1 MRKLI
6 FAASVLAGAIFSI
19 TAQAGDKI
27 RIGYWTSGVSLGYG
41 SVLENKEFL
50 KNRGIDAEFVRFP
63 EVNAPIKALANGS
76 IDVAFAA
83 PLAGV
88 FASVE
93 EGVPLKIIAATQP
106 ADAQFVVPAD
116 SPIQSI
122 SELKGKKIGM
132 SPAGSSMAVIAG
144 AILEGNYGIK
154 ASEFSLVGGNES
166 RLSQFLVQR
175 QVDGAALRTGTVK
188 QLAGELEVRSLGSYS
203 SEWQKLTK
211 SDAVPYIGV
220 ATATAKLVDEQ
231 PEVVARLLAGLK
243 DTVVWGEANPEEVVK
258 ILQKAANLEEKDAR
272 VYTGQ
277 WKALNRVAFEEQD
290 LNTLRHEHAV
300 FLSSGVLK
308 APLKDDLLATGPYQQ
323 AKDIQ

>member
-6 FAASVLAGAIFSI
+6 FAAGVLAGTIFSVS
-19 TAQAGDKI
+19 AQAADKI

-41 SVLENKEFL
+41 SVLEHKEFL
-50 KNRGIDAEFVRFP
+50 SQRGIDAEFVRFP

-88 FASVE
+88 FSAVE

-116 SPIQSI
+116 SPITSI
-122 SELKGKKIGM
+122 AEFKGKKVGM
-132 SPAGSSMAVIAG
+132 SPAGSSMAVIAS

-154 ASEFSLVGGNES
+154 ATEFSLVGGNES

-175 QVDGAALRTGTVK
+175 QIDGGALRTGTVK
-188 QLAGELEVRSLGSYS
+188 QLAGELEVRSLGSFT

-220 ATATAKLVDEQ
+220 ATASAKLVDEK
-231 PEVVARLLAGLK
+231 PEAVARLLVALK
-243 DTVVWGEANPEEVVK
+243 DTVAWGEANPDDVVK

-277 WKALNRVAFEEQD
+277 WKALNRVAFEPQD
-290 LNTLRHEHAV
+290 IATLRHQHAV

-308 APLKDDLLATGPYQQ
+308 APLDESLLATKPYQQ
-323 AKDIQ
+323 AKTIK